1 MVKAARAGRG
11 SGGWGAGH
19 PRTTGW
25 RAVSPGF
32 GQVWIMLCGRPSVF
46 TEKASPSQAAMP
58 GARVP
63 CPPWPHTLEV
73 GPTIVIT
80 FTCLPGSGS
89 HLGECWGWG
98 PGSAPEGVSWAQGH
112 SAVQPEVLR
121 MLAGAR
127 LPWGGGKEGERDVGA
142 WLWSRDKG
150 VATRTQVLE
159 V

>member
-1 MVKAARAGRG
+1 MVKAAR
-11 SGGWGAGH
+11 
-19 PRTTGW
+19 TG
-25 RAVSPGF
+25 RAVGGGGRSPQNHGVACR
-32 GQVWIMLCGRPSVF
+32 QSPLWSSLDNAVWASLSVHR
-46 TEKASPSQAAMP
+46 KGIPSQAAMP
-58 GARVP
+58 GAQVP
-63 CPPWPHTLEV
+63 CPPCPHTLEV
-73 GPTIVIT
+73 GPTIVIA

-142 WLWSRDKG
+142 WLWSQDEG